1 MAKFSGYMGAYTG
14 DSGKST
20 GIYYFSMNAGTGVIE
35 ELRPAAEGRN
45 PSFLAFSP
53 SREFLYAVNEV
64 DACGDEP
71 GGAVSAYAVQENG
84 ALKFLNRKSSR
95 GAGPCHISID
105 GEGGFAVVSN
115 YAGGV
120 LTVLPIGKKGSLG
133 EAVQVIRYEGSG
145 PDTQRQ
151 DRAHAHSF
159 TFAPDFS
166 NGFACDLGTDRV
178 MLYHVNPGSRKPL
191 TPWEPAFAAVEPG
204 YGPRHGVFHPSGRF
218 VYVLHELSST
228 VDVFAY
234 NTAKSAAGAGAGH
247 SDTAKHSGTA
257 KHGDAV
263 GRQGKP
269 EGSASCPSLKRL
281 QTISALPKRK
291 NGGPSSAAAIRIG
304 AGGKFLYTSNRGHD
318 SIAVFRILP
327 GGFLEWVGAVSSG
340 GKHPRDFALDPRGN
354 FLLAL
359 NKDSDNL
366 VVFKIDRR
374 TGLPQREREYP
385 AFSPTAIVFK

>member
-1 MAKFSGYMGAYTG
+1 
-14 DSGKST
+14 
-20 GIYYFSMNAGTGVIE
+20 
-35 ELRPAAEGRN
+35 
-45 PSFLAFSP
+45 
-53 SREFLYAVNEV
+53 
-64 DACGDEP
+64 
-71 GGAVSAYAVQENG
+71 
-84 ALKFLNRKSSR
+84 
-95 GAGPCHISID
+95 
-105 GEGGFAVVSN
+105 
-115 YAGGV
+115 
-120 LTVLPIGKKGSLG
+120 
-133 EAVQVIRYEGSG
+133 
-145 PDTQRQ
+145 
-151 DRAHAHSF
+151 
-159 TFAPDFS
+159 
-166 NGFACDLGTDRV
+166 
-178 MLYHVNPGSRKPL
+178 
-191 TPWEPAFAAVEPG
+191 
-204 YGPRHGVFHPSGRF
+204 
-218 VYVLHELSST
+218 

-234 NTAKSAAGAGAGH
+234 NAKGAGG
-247 SDTAKHSGTA
+247 DGVGHSGTA
-257 KHGDAV
+257 KHGDAG

-366 VVFKIDRR
+366 GVFKIDRR

-385 AFSPTAIVFK
+385 ALSPTAIVFK